1 LVATFSSQGSKSGD
15 NVLKLSP
22 FFAAMYYVYILHS
35 EQADRYYI
43 GHSNDP
49 ERRLIE
55 HNTTDQNKFTK
66 KYRPWEMLLSFEV
79 SELRGKAMKME

>member
-1 LVATFSSQGSKSGD
+1 
-15 NVLKLSP
+15 
-22 FFAAMYYVYILHS
+22 MYYVYILHS

>member
-1 LVATFSSQGSKSGD
+1 
-15 NVLKLSP
+15 
-22 FFAAMYYVYILHS
+22 MYYVYILHS
-35 EQADRYYI
+35 EQADRFYI